1 MKAARSHVEN
11 VAHVLTELKHLLPM
25 VLLTLRYKCRAE
37 FEKRRRIM
45 SGRTKEETA
54 GITILE
60 VRERNMILTTALKF
74 WKHSLINIRIMI
86 IL

>member
-54 GITILE
+54 GITHLGSQGTKYDFNYCPEVLE
-60 VRERNMILTTALKF
+60 TF
-74 WKHSLINIRIMI
+74 IRCV
-86 IL
+86 

>member
-37 FEKRRRIM
+37 FEK
-45 SGRTKEETA
+45 GEELCQDVPKKKQLVLP
-54 GITILE
+54 ILE
-60 VRERNMILTTALKF
+60 VRERNMILTIALKF

>member
-1 MKAARSHVEN
+1 MEN

-25 VLLTLRYKCRAE
+25 VLRPCAISAGTE
-37 FEKRRRIM
+37 FEKKEVKNYV
-45 SGRTKEETA
+45 RTYQKKKQA
-54 GITILE
+54 GITHLGSQGE
-60 VRERNMILTTALKF
+60 NMILTTALKF